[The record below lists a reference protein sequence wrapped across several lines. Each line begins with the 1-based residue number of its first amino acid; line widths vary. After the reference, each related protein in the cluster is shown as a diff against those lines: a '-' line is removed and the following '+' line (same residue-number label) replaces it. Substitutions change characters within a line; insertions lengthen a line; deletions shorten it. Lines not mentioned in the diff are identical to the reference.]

1 MKGSVFLKIAP
12 VIYGFAAGALC
23 SFAAM
28 SMTDESTIRRIKRK
42 TNQTMRTVGTIASGI
57 ADIVR

>member
-1 MKGSVFLKIAP
+1 MKIAP

-28 SMTDESTIRRIKRK
+28 SMTDESTIRKIKRK